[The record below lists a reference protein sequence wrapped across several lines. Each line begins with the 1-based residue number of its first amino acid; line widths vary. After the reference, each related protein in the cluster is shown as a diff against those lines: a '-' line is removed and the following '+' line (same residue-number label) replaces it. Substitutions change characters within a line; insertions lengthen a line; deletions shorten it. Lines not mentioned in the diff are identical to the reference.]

1 MPVRMAIIKKN
12 TTSVDKDVKKLE
24 PLCTAGGK
32 VKWHSHCGKQ
42 YGESS
47 KIRNKITIWSS
58 NLTSGYI
65 PQRTENRILKRDM
78 HAHASLSIIHS
89 SQELEAI

>member
-1 MPVRMAIIKKN
+1 MQTQTTMTYHTCLSEWLSPKRTQ

-47 KIRNKITIWSS
+47 KIRNKITI
-58 NLTSGYI
+58 
-65 PQRTENRILKRDM
+65 
-78 HAHASLSIIHS
+78 
-89 SQELEAI
+89 